1 MATFLYSPMSTGTGT
16 NFSFVERAL
25 VCDFVHL
32 SDALEV
38 DHDQAGKEQDY
49 FDSQVSCTPQ
59 EHTYYPST
67 SLQSPSEPSTARLQL
82 QQSNQR
88 LLELL
93 ESVQGELDKQ
103 RALMRDIQSR
113 VSTLEQESNSNTVT
127 RVQSMATPTKT
138 ISQIRSKQPSSNL
151 PLESRT
157 WWEACQNFAHNCD
170 TPFNA
175 TEFLATPPRFS
186 GLDFDFNF
194 DTDDDAHTIVAPS
207 AAPVPDLTDVPGLTP
222 ESEEDDITMYIFSE
236 TRPASALSPPADAGA
251 VPVITR
257 PRAVTFPCVHASDT
271 RTETETETDIL
282 ERIVE
287 VSRFKMPRPPMLQSP
302 PRSVKSSASVVA
314 LEDGNEDIT
323 ALPVMPSREPTPV
336 ESVRKAGHG
345 KMKSLLLGR
354 ALLKGRVGCRR
365 D

>member
-16 NFSFVERAL
+16 SFSFVERAS

-38 DHDQAGKEQDY
+38 DHDQASKEQDY
-49 FDSQVSCTPQ
+49 FDSQAMYTPQ
-59 EHTYYPST
+59 ENTYYPST
-67 SLQSPSEPSTARLQL
+67 SLQSPSEPPTASFQL
-82 QQSNQR
+82 QQSNLR

-93 ESVQGELDKQ
+93 ESVQGELGKQ
-103 RALMRDIQSR
+103 RALMRDIQTR

-138 ISQIRSKQPSSNL
+138 ISPIRSKQPSSNL

-170 TPFNA
+170 TPFNV
-175 TEFLATPPRFS
+175 TEFLATPRRFS

-194 DTDDDAHTIVAPS
+194 DNDEDDAHTIVAPP
-207 AAPVPDLTDVPGLTP
+207 AAPVPELTDVPGLTP
-222 ESEEDDITMYIFSE
+222 EPEEDDMTMYIFPE
-236 TRPASALSPPADAGA
+236 TRPATALSPRADTGA
-251 VPVITR
+251 VAVIRR
-257 PRAVTFPCVHASDT
+257 PRAVTFPCVHASDIK
-271 RTETETETDIL
+271 TETETDIL

-302 PRSVKSSASVVA
+302 PRSVKSSASVAA
-314 LEDGNEDIT
+314 LEDSNEDIT
-323 ALPVMPSREPTPV
+323 ALPVMPPREPTPV
-336 ESVRKAGHG
+336 ESVRKGGHG

-354 ALLKGRVGCRR
+354 TLLKGRAGCRR